1 MLRLL
6 LLVISLAGFAYLAYF
21 SVQQTGPFIAKDL
34 EERSLASL
42 QFRSLHDLDID
53 VEGQTIT
60 VKGVARN
67 EQEHELALQT
77 LNSVWGVRRVIDRL
91 TVFKPIPYEL
101 IMDFDGSKVLL
112 SGYLPTEEDRENL
125 LNNLANG
132 FGKQNITDTTEIAD
146 GAPSK
151 LIEVLD
157 RAVLPGLQ
165 ELKYGSMTLRN
176 EKLEI
181 NGELQHEQSEAT
193 LKTLL
198 QSNLPE
204 SFTYELIVETP
215 KNHGTTNSEATAP
228 LPKKLPAA
236 KTEDLKSCQNE
247 LAGILRE
254 NKLEFISGKTRLTDA
269 SQKALLRISKLLLKC
284 QPGKIKIIGYTDS
297 RGSAK
302 TNEQLSRKRAEMV
315 AKQLIKLGVPEKP
328 LVVKGL
334 GESQPVASNKTAEG
348 RAKNRR
354 IEITLN

>member
-6 LLVISLAGFAYLAYF
+6 LLVISLAGFVYLAYF
-21 SVQQTGPFIAKDL
+21 SAQQTGPFIANDL

-67 EQEHELALQT
+67 KQEHELALQT
-77 LNSVWGVRRVIDRL
+77 LHSVWGVRRVIDQL
-91 TVFKPIPYEL
+91 AVFKPVPYEL

-112 SGYLPTEEDRENL
+112 SGYLPSEADRENL
-125 LNNLANG
+125 HNKLENG
-132 FGKQNITDTTEIAD
+132 FGKGNITDTTEIAD
-146 GAPSK
+146 GAPAN
-151 LIEVLD
+151 LMEVLD

-181 NGELQHEQSEAT
+181 NGELQHEQSEAS

-198 QSNLPE
+198 QTNLPE
-204 SFTYELIVETP
+204 RFTYELIVETP
-215 KNHGTTNSEATAP
+215 KNHDTANSEATAP
-228 LPKKLPAA
+228 PPKSLPAA
-236 KTEDLKSCQNE
+236 KTEELKSCQNE
-247 LAGILRE
+247 LTGILSE
-254 NKLEFISGKTRLTDA
+254 NKLEFISGKTRLTST

-284 QPGKIKIIGYTDS
+284 QPGKIRIIGYTDS

-302 TNEQLSRKRAEMV
+302 TNEQLSRTRAETV
-315 AKQLIKLGVPEKP
+315 AKQLIRLGVPEKT
-328 LVVKGL
+328 LVFKGL
-334 GESQPVASNKTAEG
+334 GESRPVASNKTAEG